1 MNLYARY
8 FKRGID
14 VILSG
19 GALLILS
26 PIILFT
32 GIFVRIKLGSP
43 VLHTAERPGKNENIF
58 KMYKFRTM
66 TNEKDAEGN
75 LAPDSVRL
83 TKFGRILRSTSLDEL
98 PELVNI
104 LKGDMSIIGPRP
116 LAKQYLPYYTE
127 YERKR
132 HSVRPGLSGLAQVS
146 GRNSMTWEQR
156 FKYDIEYVHNIS
168 FVGDVKIIFKTI
180 KIALS
185 RSDIGERGKDGLID
199 FDEYRKLQDKR

>member
-1 MNLYARY
+1 MNLYERY

-19 GALLILS
+19 GALLVLS
-26 PIILFT
+26 PIILVT

-43 VLHTAERPGKNENIF
+43 VLYTAERPGKNENIF

-66 TNEKDAEGN
+66 TNEKDVDGN

-98 PELVNI
+98 PELINI

-127 YERKR
+127 IERKR
-132 HSVRPGLSGLAQVS
+132 HTVRPGLSGLAQVR
-146 GRNSMTWEQR
+146 GRNSTTWEQR
-156 FKYDIEYVHNIS
+156 FKYDVEYINNIT
-168 FVGDVKIIFKTI
+168 FIGDFKIILKTI
-180 KIALS
+180 KIAIS
-185 RSDIGERGKDGLID
+185 RSGIGERGKDGLID
-199 FDEYRKLQDKR
+199 FNEYRELQNKR